1 MDESTRQKIDER
13 YAAEKQHGV
22 KFFPDIVYKDMLV
35 AFGVFLL
42 LLSLATF
49 LGVKAEPP
57 ADPSDAAYIPRPE
70 WYFLFLFQMLK
81 YFPGQ
86 LEWIGTTLVPGAAV
100 LVLLLLPFL
109 DRSPYRHWRKRKL
122 AIGMMGVIVL
132 GMSALTGLAVAGT
145 PPQEEV
151 GALTSITEQVVAG
164 QDLYAVYCV
173 ECHGDEGQGGEIV
186 GVEGLEGVVVQPL
199 HAPDFMYTR
208 TDDTLYNIIEYGQ
221 PEQGMPPVG
230 LAYGGELPRADL
242 LAIVAFM
249 RYTWDDRVELPAD
262 ALAAFAIPT
271 LAPGEMPSYSEY
283 IQPLVRRACISCHRP
298 GRKNNN
304 YTMRDYQELL
314 TTGDHAPNLIAGDL
328 GSNLIR
334 MLHREEIEA
343 GGPMPPTRE
352 LKPEWVAIWEQWVLA
367 GMPETPLPAAPGA
380 PPATAATIETRP
392 GGAPSATTPATSP
405 AP

>member
-1 MDESTRQKIDER
+1 MDESKRQQIDER

-42 LLSLATF
+42 LVSLATF

-57 ADPSDAAYIPRPE
+57 ADPSDASYIPRPE

-86 LEWIGTTLVPGAAV
+86 LEWIGTTIVPAAAV
-100 LVLLLLPFL
+100 LLLLLLPFM

-122 AIGMMGVIVL
+122 ALGIMSVALL
-132 GMSALTGLAVAGT
+132 GMVGLTLMAVAET
-145 PPQEEV
+145 PPAEDV
-151 GALTSITEQVVAG
+151 GALTSISEQVVAG

-186 GVEGLEGVVVQPL
+186 GVEGLEGVVVAPL
-199 HAPDFMYTR
+199 NAADFMYTR
-208 TDDTLYNIIEYGQ
+208 TDDTLFNIIDYGQ
-221 PEQGMPPVG
+221 PALGMPPLG
-230 LAYGGELPRADL
+230 LAYGGELTRGDMQAV
-242 LAIVAFM
+242 VAFM

-262 ALAAFAIPT
+262 ALAAFAIPA
-271 LAPGEMPSYSEY
+271 LAEGEIPSYSVHIE
-283 IQPLVRRACISCHRP
+283 PLVRRSCISCHRP
-298 GRKNNN
+298 GKLNNN
-304 YTMRDYQELL
+304 YLMRDLNEIL

-352 LKPEWVAIWEQWVLA
+352 LKPEWIAIWEAWVLA
-367 GMPETPLPAAPGA
+367 GMPEFPVAATPGASPAASSPTSVPA
-380 PPATAATIETRP
+380 PA
-392 GGAPSATTPATSP
+392 SATPTP
-405 AP
+405 

>member
-1 MDESTRQKIDER
+1 MASNLVDDKSRQQIDER

-42 LLSLATF
+42 LISLATF

-57 ADPSDAAYIPRPE
+57 ADPSDASYIPRPE

-86 LEWIGTTLVPGAAV
+86 LEWIGTTIVPAAAV
-100 LVLLLLPFL
+100 LLLLLLPFI
-109 DRSPYRHWRKRKL
+109 DRSPYRHWRKRKI
-122 AIGMMGVIVL
+122 AIGIMSVAVL
-132 GMSALTGLAVAGT
+132 GMVGLTLMAVAET

-151 GALTSITEQVVAG
+151 GALTSISEQVVAG

-186 GVEGLEGVVVQPL
+186 GVEGLEGVVVAPL
-199 HAPDFMYTR
+199 NAADFMYTR
-208 TDDTLYNIIEYGQ
+208 TDDTLYNILEYGQ
-221 PEQGMPPVG
+221 PDLGMPPLG
-230 LAYGGELPRADL
+230 LTYGGELPRADL

-249 RYTWDDRVELPAD
+249 RYTWDDRVELPPD

-271 LAPGEMPSYSEY
+271 LAEGEIPSYSVHIE
-283 IQPLVRRACISCHRP
+283 PLVRRSCISCHRP
-298 GRKNNN
+298 GKQNNN
-304 YTMRDYQELL
+304 YWVRDLDEIL
-314 TTGDHAPNLIAGDL
+314 TTGDHTPNVIAGDL

-352 LKPEWVAIWEQWVLA
+352 LKPEWIAIWEAWVLA
-367 GMPETPLPAAPGA
+367 GMPEFPVTPAPDASPAASSSTSVPVP
-380 PPATAATIETRP
+380 PPATP
-392 GGAPSATTPATSP
+392 TP
-405 AP
+405 

>member
-1 MDESTRQKIDER
+1 VDEKGRQQIDER

-42 LLSLATF
+42 LISLATF

-57 ADPSDAAYIPRPE
+57 ADPSDASYIPRPE

-86 LEWIGTTLVPGAAV
+86 LEWIGTTIVPAAAI
-100 LVLLLLPFL
+100 LLLLLLPFI
-109 DRSPYRHWRKRKL
+109 DRSPYRHWRKRKI
-122 AIGMMGVIVL
+122 AIGIMSVAVL
-132 GMSALTGLAVAGT
+132 GMAGLTLLAVAET

-151 GALTSITEQVVAG
+151 GALTSISEQVVAG

-186 GVEGLEGVVVQPL
+186 GVEGLEGVVLAPL
-199 HAPDFMYTR
+199 NVADFMYTR

-221 PEQGMPPVG
+221 PDLGMPPLG
-230 LAYGGELPRADL
+230 LTYGGELPRADL

-249 RYTWDDRVELPAD
+249 RYTWDDRVELPPD
-262 ALAAFAIPT
+262 ALAAFNIPP
-271 LAPGEMPSYSEY
+271 LAEGEIPSYSVHIE
-283 IQPLVRRACISCHRP
+283 PLVRRSCISCHRP
-298 GRKNNN
+298 GKQNNN
-304 YTMRDYQELL
+304 YWMRDLNEIL
-314 TTGDHAPNLIAGDL
+314 TTGDHAPNVIAGDL

-352 LKPEWVAIWEQWVLA
+352 LKPEWIAIWEAWVLA
-367 GMPETPLPAAPGA
+367 GMPELPVTPTPGASPAASSPTSVPA
-380 PPATAATIETRP
+380 PA
-392 GGAPSATTPATSP
+392 SATPTP
-405 AP
+405 

>member
-1 MDESTRQKIDER
+1 MASSLVDDKSRQQIDEH

-42 LLSLATF
+42 LISLATF

-57 ADPSDAAYIPRPE
+57 ADPSDASYIPRPE

-86 LEWIGTTLVPGAAV
+86 LEWIGTTIVPAAAV
-100 LVLLLLPFL
+100 LLLLLLPFI
-109 DRSPYRHWRKRKL
+109 DRSPYRHWRKRKIAL
-122 AIGMMGVIVL
+122 GIMSVALL
-132 GMSALTGLAVAGT
+132 GMVGLTLLAVAET
-145 PPQEEV
+145 PPTEDV
-151 GALTSITEQVVAG
+151 GALTSISEQVVAG

-186 GVEGLEGVVVQPL
+186 GVEGLEGVVLAPL
-199 HAPDFMYTR
+199 NVADFMYTR

-221 PEQGMPPVG
+221 PELGMPPLG
-230 LAYGGELPRADL
+230 LTYGGELPRADL

-249 RYTWDDRVELPAD
+249 RYTWDDRVELPPD
-262 ALAAFAIPT
+262 ALAAFNIPP
-271 LAPGEMPSYSEY
+271 LAEGEIPSYSVHIE
-283 IQPLVRRACISCHRP
+283 PLVRRSCISCHRP
-298 GRKNNN
+298 GKQNNN
-304 YTMRDYQELL
+304 YWMRDLDELL
-314 TTGDHAPNLIAGDL
+314 TTGDHAPNVIAGDL

-352 LKPEWVAIWEQWVLA
+352 LKPEWIAIWEAWVLA
-367 GMPETPLPAAPGA
+367 GMPEFPVTATPGASPAASSPTSV
-380 PPATAATIETRP
+380 PVPA
-392 GGAPSATTPATSP
+392 SATPTP
-405 AP
+405 